1 MMSFGSIPGR
11 GILAPIRATKIRATV
26 VIKRALSS
34 GILQQLAKAEN
45 IAEAWLGLFGYAG
58 SELDNFTTRSF
69 DLLLRR
75 FREAMSR
82 NRNRARDF
90 AST

>member
-1 MMSFGSIPGR
+1 MF
-11 GILAPIRATKIRATV
+11 APIRATNTKATV

-58 SELDNFTTRSF
+58 REHDHLTTGRFDFLFRS
-69 DLLLRR
+69 
-75 FREAMSR
+75 FREAVSR
-82 NRNRARDF
+82 NRDGTGNF
-90 AST
+90 ACA